1 MIVILGLPAPG
12 GETED
17 PVYANR
23 PLADGLN
30 SFLLFFCLDFRWS
43 LPRATMRSG
52 NDSKEVEFM
61 KIILLKNVEKL
72 GKAGEIKNVADGFAL
87 NFLLPKKMA
96 EAATTERIE
105 KLRNKEIK
113 KSREREKGTKDNNE
127 LLARLNGLK
136 LEIKAK
142 ASDSGKL
149 FAGLSAE
156 DIAKELKTQKNI
168 DIAAK
173 RIRLEKHIK
182 EVGEHG
188 VEIDVENQ
196 KRASIVVAVRGL

>member
-1 MIVILGLPAPG
+1 
-12 GETED
+12 
-17 PVYANR
+17 
-23 PLADGLN
+23 
-30 SFLLFFCLDFRWS
+30 
-43 LPRATMRSG
+43 MRSG

>member
-1 MIVILGLPAPG
+1 
-12 GETED
+12 
-17 PVYANR
+17 
-23 PLADGLN
+23 
-30 SFLLFFCLDFRWS
+30 
-43 LPRATMRSG
+43 
-52 NDSKEVEFM
+52 M

-96 EAATTERIE
+96 EAATEQ
-105 KLRNKEIK
+105 KIK
-113 KSREREKGTKDNNE
+113 KARNQENKKILAREKNLAENDK

>member
-1 MIVILGLPAPG
+1 
-12 GETED
+12 
-17 PVYANR
+17 
-23 PLADGLN
+23 
-30 SFLLFFCLDFRWS
+30 
-43 LPRATMRSG
+43 
-52 NDSKEVEFM
+52 M

-96 EAATTERIE
+96 EAATEQ
-105 KLRNKEIK
+105 KIK
-113 KSREREKGTKDNNE
+113 KARNQENKKILAREKNLAENDK

-149 FAGLSAE
+149 FAGVSAE
-156 DIAKELKTQKNI
+156 EIAKKLKKQKNI